1 MDNKIIFLGYSGH
14 AYSVIDA
21 AVANNCKI
29 LGYCDFNENSKN
41 PFGIKYLG
49 YEKELLGEQKE
60 LFFPSVG
67 DNLLREKIITFIE
80 SKHWNQ
86 TTIIHP
92 SSIISSRATIG
103 ASVFISSGVIIN
115 AIAHISKGCII
126 NSGAL
131 IEHECEIGAYCHIAP
146 GATIAGDV
154 KIGAR
159 SFIGANATIIP
170 GITIGNNVT
179 IGAGTIV
186 IKDIPDGVTCVGN
199 PARIIK
205 Q

>member
-1 MDNKIIFLGYSGH
+1 MNHKIIFLGYSGH

-21 AVANNCKI
+21 AIENNTQI
-29 LGYCDFNENSKN
+29 LGYCDLKENTKN
-41 PFGIKYLG
+41 PYGIKYLG
-49 YEKELLGEQKE
+49 PEKELVAEQKE

-67 DNLLREKIITFIE
+67 DNLLREKIIAYIE
-80 SKHWNQ
+80 SKQWNQ
-86 TTIIHP
+86 TKIIHP
-92 SSIISSRATIG
+92 SSVISSRAIIDK
-103 ASVFISSGVIIN
+103 SVFISSGVVIN
-115 AIAHISKGCII
+115 AIAQINKGSIV
-126 NSGAL
+126 NTGAI

-146 GATIAGDV
+146 GATIAGGV

-170 GITIGNNVT
+170 GITIGSNVT